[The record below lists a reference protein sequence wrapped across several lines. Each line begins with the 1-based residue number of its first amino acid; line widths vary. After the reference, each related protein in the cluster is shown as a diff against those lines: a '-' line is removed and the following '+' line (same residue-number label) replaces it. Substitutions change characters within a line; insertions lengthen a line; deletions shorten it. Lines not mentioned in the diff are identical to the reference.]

1 MLRIFL
7 PWSGIQFKI
16 LHMLSCHVS
25 LLNLQLLLA
34 FLCLSWHWL
43 FKLFLYLAA
52 SGLRCVQWGLPLPHA
67 YSLVVV
73 RGLSCSGPCGI
84 LVPHPWIKRSCPA
97 SQGRFLREV
106 LTLPLFEGYTC
117 YLVECPSVWICLGSP
132 HEKIQVSTILYPS
145 TLTEKTNI
153 TGSFVFAGVPVFP
166 CAFLLSGSFISPP
179 WWESFDR
186 GWDNHI
192 WW

>member
-1 MLRIFL
+1 MFNCSVPHLYSSLSTDLAVSHITSLFLQHRITL
-7 PWSGIQFKI
+7 GSSVA
-16 LHMLSCHVS
+16 LSCHVS

-132 HEKIQVSTILYPS
+132 HEKIQVSTILYP
-145 TLTEKTNI
+145 
-153 TGSFVFAGVPVFP
+153 
-166 CAFLLSGSFISPP
+166 
-179 WWESFDR
+179 
-186 GWDNHI
+186 
-192 WW
+192 